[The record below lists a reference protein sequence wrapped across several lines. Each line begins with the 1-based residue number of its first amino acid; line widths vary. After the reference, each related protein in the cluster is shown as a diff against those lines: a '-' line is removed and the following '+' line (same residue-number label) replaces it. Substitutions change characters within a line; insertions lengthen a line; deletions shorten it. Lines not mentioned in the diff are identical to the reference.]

1 MLQVVLDFESFY
13 DSRDYSLKKLYT
25 WEYVRDT
32 RFKTQG
38 VAVKVDEQQTQWL
51 SDSDF
56 RLFLQDLRDEQ
67 VELICHNT
75 YFDGLVLF
83 EHYQYV
89 PTVYRDTLSMARA
102 LLPHSPSHELDYLCK
117 ALGIGEK
124 TPEVLGLTDGKR
136 ILPPELFTKL
146 GEYAINDVELTL
158 GLWEKLKPGL
168 PEDELALIDLTL
180 RWGCCPAL
188 HVDLPR
194 AKTALEN
201 VTNERQRKIRE
212 SGESLETLSSQPRFV
227 DCLSERGIE
236 VPVKPNRKGKLIPA
250 LAKNDLGFRKMVA
263 DNPEHHALFTGRLA
277 AKSTIE
283 VTRIQRLIDIGFRG
297 TLPMPLK
304 YYGAHTGRWSGADGL
319 NPQNFTRKSE
329 MRRCIIAPPGYVLLV
344 ADLKQI
350 ELRVNM
356 WFCNEERWLEIL
368 RSGEDVYVVAA
379 SDQTGIPADQITE
392 GQRFFGKTIELGLG
406 YQCGWQKF
414 RTICALRDILLTEE
428 EAYEAVL
435 KYRQSHANI
444 QSKWY
449 ALQDQLNGMY
459 NENYSWYAGPVAF
472 VHEGILLPNGM
483 RLDYTGLTPHE
494 NGNWS
499 YGTGN
504 KFTFIYGGKML
515 ENIIQ
520 ALARI
525 VLGQQ
530 MLAIHREGIHIA
542 SSTHDEVLMIVKE
555 DEVEDVQRRVKEI
568 MRTPPD
574 WAPDLPLDVETGY
587 AREYSK

>member
-1 MLQVVLDFESFY
+1 M
-13 DSRDYSLKKLYT
+13 
-25 WEYVRDT
+25 
-32 RFKTQG
+32 
-38 VAVKVDEQQTQWL
+38 
-51 SDSDF
+51 
-56 RLFLQDLRDEQ
+56 
-67 VELICHNT
+67 
-75 YFDGLVLF
+75 
-83 EHYQYV
+83 
-89 PTVYRDTLSMARA
+89 
-102 LLPHSPSHELDYLCK
+102 
-117 ALGIGEK
+117 
-124 TPEVLGLTDGKR
+124 
-136 ILPPELFTKL
+136 
-146 GEYAINDVELTL
+146 
-158 GLWEKLKPGL
+158 
-168 PEDELALIDLTL
+168 
-180 RWGCCPAL
+180 
-188 HVDLPR
+188 
-194 AKTALEN
+194 
-201 VTNERQRKIRE
+201 VT
-212 SGESLETLSSQPRFV
+212 
-227 DCLSERGIE
+227 
-236 VPVKPNRKGKLIPA
+236 
-250 LAKNDLGFRKMVA
+250 
-263 DNPEHHALFTGRLA
+263 DNPEHHALFAGRLA

-283 VTRIQRLIDIGFRG
+283 VTRIQRLIEIGLRG

-304 YYGAHTGRWSGADGL
+304 YYGAHTGRWSGSDGL

-329 MRRCIIAPPGYVLLV
+329 MRKCIIAPPGYVLLV

-368 RSGEDVYVVAA
+368 RAGSDVYVVAA
-379 SDQTGIPADQITE
+379 SEQTGIPPEEINDS
-392 GQRFFGKTIELGLG
+392 QRFFGKTIELGLG

-414 RTICALRDILLTEE
+414 RTICALRDIHLTEE

-435 KYRQSHANI
+435 KYRQSHPNI
-444 QSKWY
+444 QAKWY
-449 ALQDQLNGMY
+449 ALQDQLNGIY
-459 NENYSWYAGPVAF
+459 NENYAWYSGPVAF

-530 MLAIHREGIHIA
+530 MLAIHSEGIHIA
-542 SSTHDEVLMIVKE
+542 SSTHDEILMIVKE
-555 DEVEDVQRRVKEI
+555 DEADDVQRRVEEI

-574 WAPDLPLDVETGY
+574 WAPDLPLDVEAGY